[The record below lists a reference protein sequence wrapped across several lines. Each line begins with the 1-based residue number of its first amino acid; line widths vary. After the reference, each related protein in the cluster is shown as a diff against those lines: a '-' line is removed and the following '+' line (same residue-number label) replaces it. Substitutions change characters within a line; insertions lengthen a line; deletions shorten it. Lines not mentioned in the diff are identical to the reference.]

1 MQHNYIID
9 TIDIAEYDV
18 GIIPSLWFLVC
29 IEVDLHRN
37 QCFNTKHLPNLSE
50 DQNIIYKN
58 ICFICTV
65 PVTYYSTRPTLC
77 WEIRQL
83 QENRITSVTTKVKD
97 IFNTLFFCRLG
108 IWCILRICQ
117 DSTQCSRSIM
127 ARSIPFRIYSHV
139 IITTFHFCNQFIAS
153 YITAHIYLIR

>member
-1 MQHNYIID
+1 MANVSIM
-9 TIDIAEYDV
+9 
-18 GIIPSLWFLVC
+18 FF
-29 IEVDLHRN
+29 HRCMFYFSH
-37 QCFNTKHLPNLSE
+37 QKDSKFAKPLPNLSE

-97 IFNTLFFCRLG
+97 IFNTLFFWRLG

-127 ARSIPFRIYSHV
+127 AKSIPFRIYSHV